1 MKKNSST
8 TENIFENTT
17 ARAAHHKKIKQSFLN
32 PSQLKFKAELET
44 EQQKHSGKCSY
55 HLTRTHPTE
64 SCNIKKECDKLL
76 AAKKSSISP
85 SNNTLTAPGQ
95 LHHITEE
102 EFVDAVYTSNDVCSE
117 EFSNDTNKEVLHY
130 LTSVTNHYFC
140 LVKSSLNLVSRHDM
154 KYPIIV
160 GSGANYHMF
169 KDIEFFDS
177 LQPVS
182 GNVIL
187 GDGKTSLPIQGIG
200 TIKLQIEDK
209 VISVQD
215 V

>member
-1 MKKNSST
+1 MKKNSIT
-8 TENIFENTT
+8 TENVFENAT

-130 LTSVTNHYFC
+130 LTCVTNHYFC
-140 LVKSSLNLVSRHDM
+140 
-154 KYPIIV
+154 
-160 GSGANYHMF
+160 
-169 KDIEFFDS
+169 
-177 LQPVS
+177 
-182 GNVIL
+182 
-187 GDGKTSLPIQGIG
+187 
-200 TIKLQIEDK
+200 
-209 VISVQD
+209 
-215 V
+215 